1 MGERV
6 TSDGLRQALLALARH
21 AIAEAVGAAA
31 IGPPPAVDDI
41 GRGGA
46 FVSLHE
52 RGGDLR
58 GCIGFIESDEPWPRT
73 VHGAAV
79 AAATRDPRFPT
90 VRPEELPGL
99 RLEISLLTPP
109 QPIRAEEV
117 ECGRHGLIV
126 SRGSRRGL
134 LLPQVPAQFGWT
146 REQFL
151 AATCRKAGLPETA
164 WRDPD
169 TQLEAFEAEVFA
181 EGGAGTEEGS

>member
-1 MGERV
+1 M
-6 TSDGLRQALLALARH
+6 TSAAERQALLALARH

-31 IGPPPAVDDI
+31 PGPLPAADGA

-52 RGGDLR
+52 RDGGLR
-58 GCIGFIESDEPWPRT
+58 GCIGFIESDEPRPRT
-73 VHGAAV
+73 VHDAAV
-79 AAATRDPRFPT
+79 AAATHDPRFPA
-90 VRPEELPGL
+90 VRAEELPGL

-109 QPIRAEEV
+109 HPIRADEV

-134 LLPQVPAQFGWT
+134 LLPQVPAHFGWT

-164 WRDPD
+164 WREPD
-169 TQLEAFEAEVFA
+169 TKLEAFEAEVFR
-181 EGGAGTEEGS
+181 EDGGAAGAEEGS

>member
-1 MGERV
+1 M
-6 TSDGLRQALLALARH
+6 TSAAQRAALLALARQ

-31 IGPPPAVDDI
+31 TGPAPVLDDV

-52 RGGDLR
+52 HDGDLR

-73 VHGAAV
+73 VHDAAV
-79 AAATRDPRFPT
+79 AAATRDPRFPA
-90 VRPEELPGL
+90 VGPAELPEL

-109 QPIRAEEV
+109 QPIRADQV

-181 EGGAGTEEGS
+181 ED

>member
-1 MGERV
+1 M
-6 TSDGLRQALLALARH
+6 TSAADRQALLAFARH
-21 AIAEAVGAAA
+21 AIAAAVGAPVT
-31 IGPPPAVDDI
+31 GPAPTLDDA
-41 GRGGA
+41 GHGGA

-52 RGGDLR
+52 RDGDLR
-58 GCIGFIESDEPWPRT
+58 GCIGFIESDEPRPRT
-73 VHGAAV
+73 VHDAAV
-79 AAATRDPRFPT
+79 AAATRDPRFPA

-109 QPIRAEEV
+109 HPIRADEV

-181 EGGAGTEEGS
+181 EPGAGSATPESS